1 MNLTSIINKVAECL
15 KKALIE
21 CRDFLVFLT
30 LRARNDT
37 VLRVSSSLSY
47 TSLIALVPLLSIALA
62 IFSAFPVF
70 GEVREQLQEVLL
82 KNFVPSIGEEISGY
96 FDQFINATAKLTTI
110 GVVGLVIISILLLS
124 TIENS
129 FNFIFKVHKP
139 RRIATKITLYWTV
152 ITLGPLLMGA
162 AMSLRGYMYTLQNL
176 MSSTASP
183 SIAYALPGLL
193 NFFILVMIYV
203 LVPNRKVKF
212 THAAFGAAT
221 AVGLFWVIRKI
232 FSLLILSNAT
242 YKTLYGAL
250 AVIPM
255 FLIWMYLV
263 WAAVIFGAVVTA
275 AIDEYLRTKAL
286 NRAET
291 KSEQK

>member
-1 MNLTSIINKVAECL
+1 MNLASTINKVAECL

-21 CRDFLVFLT
+21 CRDFLVFLA

-176 MSSTASP
+176 MSSTANP
-183 SIAYALPGLL
+183 SIAYALPSLL

-286 NRAET
+286 NRTET

>member
-21 CRDFLVFLT
+21 CRDFLVFLA

-221 AVGLFWVIRKI
+221 AVGLFWVIRKV

>member
-1 MNLTSIINKVAECL
+1 
-15 KKALIE
+15 
-21 CRDFLVFLT
+21 
-30 LRARNDT
+30 
-37 VLRVSSSLSY
+37 
-47 TSLIALVPLLSIALA
+47 
-62 IFSAFPVF
+62 
-70 GEVREQLQEVLL
+70 
-82 KNFVPSIGEEISGY
+82 
-96 FDQFINATAKLTTI
+96 
-110 GVVGLVIISILLLS
+110 
-124 TIENS
+124 
-129 FNFIFKVHKP
+129 
-139 RRIATKITLYWTV
+139 
-152 ITLGPLLMGA
+152 
-162 AMSLRGYMYTLQNL
+162 
-176 MSSTASP
+176 
-183 SIAYALPGLL
+183 
-193 NFFILVMIYV
+193 MIYV

-286 NRAET
+286 NRTET

>member
-286 NRAET
+286 NRTET

>member
-1 MNLTSIINKVAECL
+1 MNLASTINKVAECL

-21 CRDFLVFLT
+21 CRDFLVFLA

-176 MSSTASP
+176 MSSTANP
-183 SIAYALPGLL
+183 SIAYALPSLL

-221 AVGLFWVIRKI
+221 AVGLFWVIRKM

-286 NRAET
+286 NRTET

>member
-1 MNLTSIINKVAECL
+1 MNLASTINKVAECL

-21 CRDFLVFLT
+21 CRDFLVFLA

-176 MSSTASP
+176 MSSTANP
-183 SIAYALPGLL
+183 SIAYALPSLL

-221 AVGLFWVIRKI
+221 AVGLFWVIRKM

-263 WAAVIFGAVVTA
+263 WAAVIFGVVVTA

-286 NRAET
+286 NRTET

>member
-1 MNLTSIINKVAECL
+1 MNLASTINKVAECL

-21 CRDFLVFLT
+21 CRDFLVFLA

-124 TIENS
+124 TIENCYQNHPLLDS
-129 FNFIFKVHKP
+129 NYLRPLIDGSCYVIKRLHVH
-139 RRIATKITLYWTV
+139 ATKPNEQHRQPLNCLCATKFAQLFYFGNDICVSSQPQSKIHPCRIWCCHGSR
-152 ITLGPLLMGA
+152 IILGHSKDFQP
-162 AMSLRGYMYTLQNL
+162 TD
-176 MSSTASP
+176 
-183 SIAYALPGLL
+183 I
-193 NFFILVMIYV
+193 
-203 LVPNRKVKF
+203 K
-212 THAAFGAAT
+212 
-221 AVGLFWVIRKI
+221 
-232 FSLLILSNAT
+232 
-242 YKTLYGAL
+242 
-250 AVIPM
+250 
-255 FLIWMYLV
+255 
-263 WAAVIFGAVVTA
+263 
-275 AIDEYLRTKAL
+275 
-286 NRAET
+286 
-291 KSEQK
+291 